1 MLKRL
6 IRQPAFYAAIYAWLR
21 GIVPLFVPTIP
32 PLALTLTDSL
42 VASLLT
48 LYTGGKVYAGIQADR
63 KEAADRDLALAKSK
77 AGRYGRGPNGPR
89 A

>member
-48 LYTGGKVYAGIQADR
+48 LYTGGKVYAGIQNER
-63 KEAADRDLALAKSK
+63 KAQADRDLAAAVAK
-77 AGRYGRGPNGPR
+77 GERFERGPNGPR

>member
-1 MLKRL
+1 MLQRM

-21 GIVPLFVPTIP
+21 GIVPLVFPTIP
-32 PLALTLTDSL
+32 PLALSLTDGL

-48 LYTGGKVYAGIQADR
+48 LYTGGKVYAGIQVER
-63 KEAADRDLALAKSK
+63 KAQADRDLAAAVAKGK
-77 AGRYGRGPNGPR
+77 RFEQGPSGPR

>member
-1 MLKRL
+1 MLQRL

-21 GIVPLFVPTIP
+21 GIVPLIVPTIP
-32 PLALTLTDSL
+32 PLALTLTDTL

-48 LYTGGKVYAGIQADR
+48 LYTGGKTYAGIQVDR
-63 KEAADRDLALAKSK
+63 QAKRDRELAAELAA
-77 AGRYGRGPNGPR
+77 RGPNGPR